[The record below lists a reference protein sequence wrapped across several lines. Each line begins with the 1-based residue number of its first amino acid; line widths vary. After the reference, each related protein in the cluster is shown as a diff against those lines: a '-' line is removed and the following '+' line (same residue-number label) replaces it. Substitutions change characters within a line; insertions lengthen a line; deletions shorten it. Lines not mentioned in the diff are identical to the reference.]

1 MIDIYENNLY
11 DIEQELKFD
20 YPEIKIDAIV
30 ASIRDKQR
38 LNEIFEQYKPY
49 LVFHA
54 AAHKHVPLMETSPLE
69 AIKNNVFG
77 TYNVVNCADQFNVKR
92 FILISTDKAV
102 NPTNVMGATKRL
114 CEMIVQ
120 AKNKVSQTEYAAVR
134 FGNVLGSNGSVVP
147 LFKKQIA
154 NGGPVTVTHK
164 DITRFFMT
172 IPEAVS
178 LVLQAMSGAKGGE
191 IFVLDMGEPVKIYD
205 MAVKLIKLSGLEPNV
220 DIQIK
225 VTGLRPG
232 EKLYEELLMAEEGLE
247 QTKHDKI
254 YIAAPMDID
263 ITMIN
268 QKLNELSEL
277 LETSTNEQRDKIKTV
292 IKEVVPTFKE
302 PGNVILNSK

>member
-1 MIDIYENNLY
+1 M
-11 DIEQELKFD
+11 
-20 YPEIKIDAIV
+20 
-30 ASIRDKQR
+30 
-38 LNEIFEQYKPY
+38 
-49 LVFHA
+49 
-54 AAHKHVPLMETSPLE
+54 
-69 AIKNNVFG
+69 
-77 TYNVVNCADQFNVKR
+77 VNCADQFNVKR